1 MNPIRWTVLA
11 GVLVAAGACSDST
24 APTSSA
30 RFGDIHLTVAASSRE
45 VLRGSLLTFHV
56 ELVNEGSSEATLH
69 FKDSCQ
75 IVFTIQNALG
85 EIVLPPG
92 GEQGCLTVLTQLTLL
107 PGQPVVREY
116 VWTAGSTTFYL
127 GEPPPLLPAGSYFF
141 SAAVPSDEA
150 TLRVTIQVN
159 LK

>member
-1 MNPIRWTVLA
+1 MKLIRWTAVA
-11 GVLVAAGACSDST
+11 GILIAAGACSDST

-45 VLRGSLLTFHV
+45 VLRGSPLTFHV

-75 IVFTIQNALG
+75 IVPTIQNALG
-85 EIVLPPG
+85 EIVIPPG
-92 GEQGCLTVLTQLTLL
+92 GDQGCLTVLTQLTLL
-107 PGQPVVREY
+107 PEQPFVRDY
-116 VWTAGSTTFYL
+116 VWTAGSTGFQL
-127 GEPPPLLPAGSYFF
+127 GATPTLLPAGSYFF
-141 SAAVPSDEA
+141 SAEVPSDEA
-150 TLRVTIQVN
+150 TLGVTIGVT

>member
-1 MNPIRWTVLA
+1 MNLIRWVAVA
-11 GVLVAAGACSDST
+11 GILVAAGACGDST

-45 VLRGSLLTFHV
+45 VLRGSPLTFHV

-75 IVFTIQNALG
+75 IVPTIRNALG
-85 EIVLPPG
+85 EIVIPPG
-92 GEQGCLTVLTQLTLL
+92 GDQGCLTVLTQLTLP
-107 PGQPVVREY
+107 PGQPVVMEY
-116 VWTAGSTTFYL
+116 VWTGGTVFQAGA
-127 GEPPPLLPAGSYFF
+127 PPSVPAGSYFF
-141 SAAVPSDEA
+141 TAEVPADEA
-150 TLRVTIQVN
+150 TLRVTIGVT

>member
-1 MNPIRWTVLA
+1 
-11 GVLVAAGACSDST
+11 
-24 APTSSA
+24 
-30 RFGDIHLTVAASSRE
+30 
-45 VLRGSLLTFHV
+45 LRGSQLTFHV
-56 ELVNEGSSEATLH
+56 ELANEGSSAATLH

-75 IVFTIQNALG
+75 VVPTIQNALG
-85 EIVLPPG
+85 EIVLPTG

-107 PGQPVVREY
+107 PGQPFVRDY

-127 GEPPPLLPAGSYFF
+127 GEPPPLLPAGAYFF